1 MQTVAQLLVKHLA
14 AWGVTHVFGIP
25 GKPVT
30 PLVVEMD
37 RQGLT
42 FVLSKHEGGAG
53 LAAAGYA
60 YGGRSLGVALGTAGP
75 GGVNMLTAA
84 GQALASNLPVLFL
97 TGQPPIREI
106 GKVLGQDST
115 MFGTDLV
122 KMFEPVT
129 RFSARVDRG
138 DLLKTYLQHALEQ
151 AFTGAKGPV
160 HLSIPSDV
168 LMEQIPEFQLALPTH
183 YPPVLSSNL
192 QEVSDLLDSAERPL
206 LLLGGGVHNQGAYK
220 ELMAFA
226 ELYNLPVITTPGGK
240 GAFPS
245 THPLSVGPFGLG
257 GTDAAHDVLAQ
268 GIDVLV
274 AVGTQLSDME
284 TAGMGPDLF
293 PKQVVQFDYDA
304 RFIGKSLPVP
314 TLPVLGDLTLNLRK
328 LVELGSGRAAQRELE
343 AAAREAVACALE
355 TAVAAAADTGGGM
368 LNGEQV
374 MKLLR
379 EALPASSQ
387 MFGDAGSHSFYAV
400 KHFEVLEP
408 GTFHFEE
415 VYATMGR
422 AIGYAIGAQLAEPE
436 RVVVCLTGDG
446 CMFMNGTEVSTAV
459 NYGAPVLFVVL
470 NNERLDM
477 VDKGMARHLGRA
489 IGTVYETPLNAALFG
504 ESMGAL
510 SYRCRTAE
518 ELREAMASALGAKRT
533 AVIEIMVDPLE
544 IPPTM
549 ARG

>member
-1 MQTVAQLLVKHLA
+1 MQTVAQQLVTHLV

-30 PLVVEMD
+30 PLVVELD
-37 RQGLT
+37 RQGIT

-53 LAAAGYA
+53 LTAAGFA
-60 YGGRSLGVALGTAGP
+60 YGSRSLGVALGTAGP

-122 KMFEPVT
+122 KMFEAVT
-129 RFSARVDRG
+129 KFSARVERG
-138 DLLKTYLQHALEQ
+138 DLLQTYLQHAMEQ
-151 AFTGAKGPV
+151 AFTGARGPV

-168 LMEQIPEFQLALPTH
+168 LMEEIQEFELALPTH

-192 QEVSDLLDSAERPL
+192 QEVSDLLNSTERPL
-206 LLLGGGVHNQGAYK
+206 LLLGGGVHNQGAYR
-220 ELMAFA
+220 ELAAFA

-240 GAFPS
+240 GAFP
-245 THPLSVGPFGLG
+245 TVHPLSVGPFGLG
-257 GTDAAHDVLAQ
+257 GTEEARDVLAQ

-284 TAGMGPDLF
+284 TAGMGPELF

-304 RFIGKSLPVP
+304 RFVGKALPVP
-314 TLPVLGDLTLNLRK
+314 TIPVLGDLTANLRK
-328 LVELGSGRAAQRELE
+328 LAELGSAREAQRELE
-343 AAAREAVACALE
+343 AAAREAVACARE
-355 TAVAAAADTGGGM
+355 AVPVAEDCGGM
-368 LNGEQV
+368 LTGEQV
-374 MKLLR
+374 MKVLR
-379 EALPASSQ
+379 RALPAASQ
-387 MFGDAGSHSFYAV
+387 MFGDAGSHSFHAV
-400 KHFEVLEP
+400 KHFEVLEA

-422 AIGYAIGAQLAEPE
+422 AIGYSIGAQLAEPD

-459 NYGAPVLFVVL
+459 NYGAPVIFVVL

-489 IGTVYETPLNAALFG
+489 IGTVYETPLHAALFG

-510 SYRCRTAE
+510 SYRCRTAQ
-518 ELREAMASALGAKRT
+518 ELRDAVEAALAARQT
-533 AVIEIMVDPLE
+533 AVIEVMVDPTE

>member
-1 MQTVAQLLVKHLA
+1 MQTVAQLIVTHLA

-30 PLVVEMD
+30 PLVAELD
-37 RQGLT
+37 RQGIM

-53 LAAAGYA
+53 LSAAGYA
-60 YGGRSLGVALGTAGP
+60 YGGRTLGVAIGTAGP

-84 GQALASNLPVLFL
+84 GQAMASHLPVLFL

-115 MFGTDLV
+115 IFGTDLV

-129 RFSARVDRG
+129 KFSSRVERG
-138 DLLKTYLQHALEQ
+138 DLLRTYLQHAVEQ
-151 AFTGAKGPV
+151 AFTGVKGPV
-160 HLSIPSDV
+160 HLSIPADV
-168 LMEQIPEFQLALPTH
+168 LMEETEEFTLALPTH
-183 YPPVLSSNL
+183 YPAVLSSNL
-192 QEVSDLLDSAERPL
+192 PQAAELLRHAQRPL
-206 LLLGGGVHNQGAYK
+206 LLLGGGVHNQGAYD
-220 ELMAFA
+220 EIQVFA
-226 ELYNLPVITTPGGK
+226 ERWNLPVVTTPGGK

-245 THPLSVGPFGLG
+245 VHPLSIGPFGLG
-257 GTDAAHDVLAQ
+257 GTDAARDYLAR
-268 GIDVLV
+268 GVDVLV
-274 AVGTQLSDME
+274 TVGTQLSDME
-284 TAGMGPDLF
+284 TAGMTSAMYPGQLI
-293 PKQVVQFDYDA
+293 QFDYDA
-304 RFIGKSLPVP
+304 RFVGKSLPVA
-314 TLPVLGDLTLNLRK
+314 TLAVLGDLTANLRK
-328 LVELGSGRAAQRELE
+328 LVELGAERGAQSQLE
-343 AAAREAVACALE
+343 AAAREAVAATQEAVPALE
-355 TAVAAAADTGGGM
+355 GQEGM
-368 LNGEQV
+368 LSGEQV

-379 EALPASSQ
+379 EGLPAGSQ

-400 KHFEVLEP
+400 RHFEILEA

-489 IGTVYETPLNAALFG
+489 IGTVYETPLQAALFG
-504 ESMGAL
+504 ESMGAK
-510 SYRCRTAE
+510 SFRCRTAE
-518 ELREAMASALGAKRT
+518 ELRAAVASALASRET
-533 AVIEIMVDPLE
+533 AVIEVMVDPLE